1 MYCPHK
7 KEPERHRTYIH
18 RIDKLQVRNII
29 GIKVML
35 RVDNCVLGCSTR
47 DVVDATLETP
57 GGHCRKH
64 LPAIEEVE
72 APSQACDDSN
82 SLACN
87 KTENTH
93 Y

>member
-1 MYCPHK
+1 MISHSFIYTAHTK
-7 KEPERHRTYIH
+7 KIERHRTH
-18 RIDKLQVRNII
+18 TQNRQVRNIV
-29 GIKVML
+29 GIMVML

-57 GGHCRKH
+57 GGHCRRH

-82 SLACN
+82 SLA
-87 KTENTH
+87 
-93 Y
+93 